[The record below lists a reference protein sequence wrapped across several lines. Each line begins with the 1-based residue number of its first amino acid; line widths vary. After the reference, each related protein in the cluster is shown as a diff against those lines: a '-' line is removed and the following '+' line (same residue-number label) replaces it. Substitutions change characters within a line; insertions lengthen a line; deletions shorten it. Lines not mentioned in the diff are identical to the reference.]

1 MRSEIAQDR
10 LLGASRSCLWPWSI
24 IPRRQPPKSAAA
36 MEFAEFFVTYLQ
48 EWLPTWFILWLLR
61 VNLKYVVG
69 WRMRLG
75 DAVVQQIA
83 CDRLERKSKPVT
95 EQVDVTNEQLYAN
108 DPDFFVAHLG
118 PRLKYSACEF
128 PTPTTTLAEAETYT
142 IAVYQDKAGL
152 AGLPKGARVLELG
165 CGWGSLSLSNAERFP
180 HLTFVGFSNSP
191 QQIGYIRDQAAKK
204 GLSNLTVFV
213 EDYSLFVDASTSKV
227 APPGAPLFDAAVAIE
242 TIEHA
247 QNIGELLGA
256 VALRLKPG
264 AKLFVQTLLHQT
276 CSYVMGDTW
285 MGRNFFTAGSVRAM
299 PTHAQRATP
308 VSCLRC
314 SGSGARRSAPPVSK
328 SHPLS
333 YVRPCHPRSRRSSP
347 STRTST
353 CARRTCASP
362 RWPR

>member
-1 MRSEIAQDR
+1 
-10 LLGASRSCLWPWSI
+10 
-24 IPRRQPPKSAAA
+24 

-48 EWLPTWFILWLLR
+48 AWLPTWFILWLLR
-61 VNLKYVVG
+61 VNLKYLVG

-83 CDRLERKSKPVT
+83 CDRKERVSKPVT

-128 PTPTTTLAEAETYT
+128 PTPTTTLTEAEVYT
-142 IAVYQDKAGL
+142 LAVYQDKAGF
-152 AGLPKGARVLELG
+152 ADLPKGARVLELG

-204 GLSNLTVFV
+204 GLSNLSVFV
-213 EDYSLFVDASTSKV
+213 EDYALFVDPSKSKV
-227 APPGAPLFDAAVAIE
+227 APQGGPLFDAAVAIE

-247 QNIGELLGA
+247 QNIRELLGA
-256 VALRLKPG
+256 VSTRLKPG
-264 AKLFVQTLLHQT
+264 AKLFVQSLLHQT

-285 MGRNFFTAGSVRAM
+285 MGRNFFTAGSVRA
-299 PTHAQRATP
+299 PCPGSRNGSEAQRRPASP
-308 VSCLRC
+308 VSL
-314 SGSGARRSAPPVSK
+314 GASR
-328 SHPLS
+328 L
-333 YVRPCHPRSRRSSP
+333 SRRL
-347 STRTST
+347 
-353 CARRTCASP
+353 
-362 RWPR
+362 